1 MGKLKPDAGTYY
13 LGANVRPGY
22 YEQNAAGL
30 SGEVTA
36 IEEIRNSYPRMSDTE
51 IRCALAA
58 FLFRGDD
65 VFKPLEKLSGGE
77 VARVK
82 LLKLMLSGS
91 NLLLLDEP
99 TNHLDIDSRER
110 LKARLKNTK
119 ALCSSLRTTVILLS
133 GLRTGCCA

>member
-58 FLFRGDD
+58 FLFRGTMC
-65 VFKPLEKLSGGE
+65 S
-77 VARVK
+77 
-82 LLKLMLSGS
+82 S
-91 NLLLLDEP
+91 
-99 TNHLDIDSRER
+99 R
-110 LKARLKNTK
+110 LKSFPAARW
-119 ALCSSLRTTVILLS
+119 R
-133 GLRTGCCA
+133 G